1 MMRKQISRL
10 LGLLFAL
17 CCLMPLV
24 LPRARAAAV
33 GYSQDLL
40 RGCDIYGNTNTETSF
55 GDLAAD
61 AARAW
66 GRADIALLPSEDF
79 GTNLPAG
86 EVTEEAL
93 AACLQNDSA
102 LAAVEITAA
111 QLWQMLETGVSHIQ
125 VTEASTVDWEASY
138 FPGYFQVSGLQVA
151 YDLAAPAGERVYQ
164 LTLEDGTAVN
174 PRDQETRYRV
184 VSTRALLLGGYGYPA
199 FDEEKLEDAGTELEA
214 VMAYFRAHETVT
226 RPETRVRIYGTRDWV
241 FRHRSSILLILVALC
256 LVIAQFTR
264 RRKRE
269 RDVWHTS
276 RTATAQEA
284 AAVPEGVPPQPISER
299 K

>member
-1 MMRKQISRL
+1 MTGKRICRRVV
-10 LGLLFAL
+10 LLFAL
-17 CCLMPLV
+17 CCLMPLL

-40 RGCDIYGNTNTETSF
+40 RGCDIYGNTNTETGF

-102 LAAVEITAA
+102 LAAVEMTAA
-111 QLWQMLETGVSHIQ
+111 QLWQMLETGVSHVVVSGQ
-125 VTEASTVDWEASY
+125 ATVDWEASY
-138 FPGYFQVSGLQVA
+138 FPGYLQISGLQVT
-151 YDLAAPAGERVYQ
+151 YDLSAPAGERVYR
-164 LTLEDGTAVN
+164 LTLEDGAAVD
-174 PRDQETRYRV
+174 PLDGETRYRV
-184 VSTRALLLGGYGYPA
+184 ISTRALLLGEYGYPA
-199 FDEEKLEDAGTELEA
+199 FGAEELEDVGTEREA
-214 VMAYFRAHETVT
+214 VRAYFQAQGTVA
-226 RPETRVRIYGTRDWV
+226 RPETRVRIYGTQDWV
-241 FRHRSSILLILVALC
+241 FRNRSSILLVLAALC

-264 RRKRE
+264 RKKRGRE
-269 RDVWHTS
+269 VWRAS
-276 RTATAQEA
+276 RTATAREVAAASGEA
-284 AAVPEGVPPQPISER
+284 APAATTNL
-299 K
+299 

>member
-86 EVTEEAL
+86 EVTEER
-93 AACLQNDSA
+93 
-102 LAAVEITAA
+102 LAAVCKMTA
-111 QLWQMLETGVSHIQ
+111 LW
-125 VTEASTVDWEASY
+125 
-138 FPGYFQVSGLQVA
+138 
-151 YDLAAPAGERVYQ
+151 
-164 LTLEDGTAVN
+164 
-174 PRDQETRYRV
+174 
-184 VSTRALLLGGYGYPA
+184 
-199 FDEEKLEDAGTELEA
+199 
-214 VMAYFRAHETVT
+214 
-226 RPETRVRIYGTRDWV
+226 
-241 FRHRSSILLILVALC
+241 
-256 LVIAQFTR
+256 R
-264 RRKRE
+264 RWR
-269 RDVWHTS
+269 
-276 RTATAQEA
+276 
-284 AAVPEGVPPQPISER
+284 
-299 K
+299 

>member
-1 MMRKQISRL
+1 MTGRRICRL

-17 CCLMPLV
+17 CCLMPLL

-93 AACLQNDSA
+93 AACLQNDSP
-102 LAAVEITAA
+102 LAAVEMTAA
-111 QLWQMLETGVSHIQ
+111 QLWQMLETGVSHVVVSDQ
-125 VTEASTVDWEASY
+125 ATVDWEASY
-138 FPGYFQVSGLQVA
+138 FPGYLQISGLRVT
-151 YDLAAPAGERVYQ
+151 YDLSAPAGERVCQ
-164 LTLEDGTAVN
+164 LTLEDGAAVD
-174 PRDQETRYRV
+174 PLDGEARYRV
-184 VSTRALLLGGYGYPA
+184 VSTRALLLGAYGYPA
-199 FDEEKLEDAGTELEA
+199 FEEEELEEAGTEREA
-214 VMAYFRAHETVT
+214 VMAYFRAHGTVA
-226 RPETRVRIYGTRDWV
+226 RPEDRVRIYGTRDWM
-241 FRHRSSILLILVALC
+241 FRHRSSILLVLAALC

-264 RRKRE
+264 RRKRG
-269 RDVWHTS
+269 RDVWHAS
-276 RTATAQEA
+276 RTATAREV
-284 AAVPEGVPPQPISER
+284 AAVPEGPPPANL
-299 K
+299 